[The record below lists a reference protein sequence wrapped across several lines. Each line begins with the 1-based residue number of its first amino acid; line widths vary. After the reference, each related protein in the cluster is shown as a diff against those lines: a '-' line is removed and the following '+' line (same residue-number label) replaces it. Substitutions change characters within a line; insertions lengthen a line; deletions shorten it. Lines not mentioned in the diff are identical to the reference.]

1 VRGFWSGVAAYT
13 IWGLV
18 PLYWKLLK
26 HVPAIQVLGHRIV
39 WSLAVLIILVAA
51 MRRGGRATH
60 GGGRATHGGG
70 RATFGGRR
78 ATLGDVSGRVVG
90 LYAIA
95 AALIAVNWF
104 LYIYAVNAG
113 FIVETSLGYYIT
125 PLVNVLF
132 GVVVFQ
138 ERMRPAQWVAI
149 AIAAVGVVQLTFA
162 YGALPWIA
170 FGLAASF
177 GSYGLAKK
185 KAPLD
190 PVEGLTLETAV
201 LAPVAILFLVML
213 HRSGEGAFSRTGA
226 TTDALMIG
234 GGLVTTVPLLLF
246 AAAVRTVP
254 LSVIGILQ
262 YIGPTLQFLLGVF
275 VYHEPFSRTQLIG
288 FSIVWTALAI
298 YAGDSLRA
306 RRAATSVV
314 PTLDEGMV

>member
-1 VRGFWSGVAAYT
+1 MTGFWSGVAAYT

-39 WSLAVLIILVAA
+39 WSLAVLIVLVAA
-51 MRRGGRATH
+51 LRRD
-60 GGGRATHGGG
+60 
-70 RATFGGRR
+70 RR
-78 ATLGDVSGRVVG
+78 TALASVSRRVVG

-95 AALIAVNWF
+95 AGLIAANWF

-132 GVVVFQ
+132 GVLFFH
-138 ERMRPAQWVAI
+138 ERMRPAQWVSI
-149 AIAAVGVVQLTFA
+149 ALAATGVVQLTFA

-190 PVEGLTLETAV
+190 PVEGLTLETAI
-201 LAPVAILFLVML
+201 LAPVAIVYLMLL
-213 HRSGEGAFSRTGA
+213 HRMGEGAFLRTGA
-226 TTDALMIG
+226 TSDALMIG

-288 FSIVWTALAI
+288 FSIVWAALVI
-298 YAGDSLRA
+298 YAGDGLRA
-306 RRAATSVV
+306 RRTSTPLV
-314 PTLDEGMV
+314 PVFDEPT

>member
-1 VRGFWSGVAAYT
+1 MNGFWSGVAAFT

-18 PLYWKLLK
+18 PIYWRLLE
-26 HVPAIQVLGHRIV
+26 HVPAMQVLGHRIV
-39 WSLAVLIILVAA
+39 WSLAVLVILVATL
-51 MRRGGRATH
+51 RRGPSPFAN
-60 GGGRATHGGG
+60 
-70 RATFGGRR
+70 
-78 ATLGDVSGRVVG
+78 VSRRVVG

-104 LYIYAVNAG
+104 IYILAVNAG

-132 GVVVFQ
+132 GVVVFH
-138 ERMRPAQWVAI
+138 ERLRPAQWLAI
-149 AIAAVGVVQLTFA
+149 AIAAAGVVQLTFA

-177 GSYGLAKK
+177 GSYGLVKK
-185 KAPLD
+185 QAPLD
-190 PVEGLTLETAV
+190 PVEGLTLETAI
-201 LAPVAILFLVML
+201 LAPLAILYLVIVQL
-213 HRSGEGAFSRTGA
+213 TGEGSFLRTGA
-226 TTDALMIG
+226 TSDALMIG

-262 YIGPTLQFLLGVF
+262 YIGPTIQFILGVF
-275 VYHEPFSRTQLIG
+275 LYGEPFSRMQFVG

-298 YAGDSLRA
+298 FAVDSWRA
-306 RRAATSVV
+306 RRVAHAAMPV
-314 PTLDEGMV
+314 LDEGVA

>member
-1 VRGFWSGVAAYT
+1 M
-13 IWGLV
+13 WGLV

-26 HVPAIQVLGHRIV
+26 QVPAIQVLGHRIV

-51 MRRGGRATH
+51 MRRGG
-60 GGGRATHGGG
+60 GV
-70 RATFGGRR
+70 
-78 ATLGDVSGRVVG
+78 TLGAVSGRVVG

-132 GVVVFQ
+132 GVVV
-138 ERMRPAQWVAI
+138 
-149 AIAAVGVVQLTFA
+149 
-162 YGALPWIA
+162 LPWIA

-190 PVEGLTLETAV
+190 PVEGLTLETAI

-213 HRSGEGAFSRTGA
+213 HRSGEGAFLRTGA
-226 TTDALMIG
+226 TSDALMIG

-246 AAAVRTVP
+246 AAAVRTVS

-314 PTLDEGMV
+314 PTLDEGMA

>member
-1 VRGFWSGVAAYT
+1 VSGFWSGVAAYT

-26 HVPAIQVLGHRIV
+26 HVTAIQVLGHRIV
-39 WSLAVLIILVAA
+39 WSLAVLLILVAV
-51 MRRGGRATH
+51 MRRGGRRPRS
-60 GGGRATHGGG
+60 G
-70 RATFGGRR
+70 R
-78 ATLGDVSGRVVG
+78 ATLGAVSGRVVG

-95 AALIAVNWF
+95 AALIAANWF

-132 GVVVFQ
+132 GVVVFH

-190 PVEGLTLETAV
+190 PVEGLMLETAI

-213 HRSGEGAFSRTGA
+213 HRSGEGAFLRTGA
-226 TTDALMIG
+226 TSDALMIG

-275 VYHEPFSRTQLIG
+275 VYHEPFSRRQLIG
-288 FSIVWTALAI
+288 FSIVWAALAI

-306 RRAATSVV
+306 RRAATSVM

>member
-1 VRGFWSGVAAYT
+1 MSGFWSGVAAFT

-39 WSLAVLIILVAA
+39 WSLAVLIILAVA
-51 MRRGGRATH
+51 MRRGSRATL

-70 RATFGGRR
+70 RAT
-78 ATLGDVSGRVVG
+78 LGAISGRVVG

-95 AALIAVNWF
+95 ATLIAVNWF

-132 GVVVFQ
+132 GVVVFH
-138 ERMRPAQWVAI
+138 ERMRPAQWVAV
-149 AIAAVGVVQLTFA
+149 AVAAVGVVQLTFA

-190 PVEGLTLETAV
+190 PVEGLTLETAI
-201 LAPVAILFLVML
+201 LAPVAILFLAML
-213 HRSGEGAFSRTGA
+213 HRSGEGAFLRTGA

-234 GGLVTTVPLLLF
+234 GGLITTVPLLLF

-275 VYHEPFSRTQLIG
+275 VYHEPFSRTQLVG

-298 YAGDSLRA
+298 YAGDNLRA
-306 RRAATSVV
+306 RRAATSGV
-314 PTLDEGMV
+314 PRLDEGMV

>member
-1 VRGFWSGVAAYT
+1 MTGFWSGVAAYT

-39 WSLAVLIILVAA
+39 WSLVVLVVLVAVL
-51 MRRGGRATH
+51 RRGGRRPRD
-60 GGGRATHGGG
+60 GRTAL
-70 RATFGGRR
+70 AS
-78 ATLGDVSGRVVG
+78 VSRRVVG

-132 GVVVFQ
+132 GVLFFH
-138 ERMRPAQWVAI
+138 ERMRPAQWVSI
-149 AIAAVGVVQLTFA
+149 ALATTGVVQLTFA

-190 PVEGLTLETAV
+190 PVEGLTLETAI
-201 LAPVAILFLVML
+201 LAPVAILYLVLL
-213 HRSGEGAFSRTGA
+213 HRTGEGAFLRTGA
-226 TTDALMIG
+226 TSDALMIG
-234 GGLVTTVPLLLF
+234 GGVVTTVPLLLF

-275 VYHEPFSRTQLIG
+275 VYEEPFSHSQLIG
-288 FSIVWTALAI
+288 FSIVWAALAI

-306 RRAATSVV
+306 RRLGSSLT
-314 PTLDEGMV
+314 PTVDEPA

>member
-1 VRGFWSGVAAYT
+1 VSGFWSGVAAYT

-18 PLYWKLLK
+18 PLYWKLLN

-39 WSLAVLIILVAA
+39 WSLAVLIVLVAA
-51 MRRGGRATH
+51 LRRGSGPVLR
-60 GGGRATHGGG
+60 G
-70 RATFGGRR
+70 
-78 ATLGDVSGRVVG
+78 VSRRVVG

-113 FIVETSLGYYIT
+113 FIVETSLGYYVT

-132 GVVVFQ
+132 GVVFFH
-138 ERMRPAQWVAI
+138 ERMRPAQWVSI
-149 AIAAVGVVQLTFA
+149 ALATAGVVQLTFA

-190 PVEGLTLETAV
+190 PVEGLTLETAI
-201 LAPVAILFLVML
+201 LAPVAILYLVIL
-213 HRSGEGAFSRTGA
+213 HRTGEGAFLRTGA
-226 TTDALMIG
+226 TSDALMLG

-288 FSIVWTALAI
+288 FSIVWAALVI

-306 RRAATSVV
+306 RRLGTPLV
-314 PTLDEGMV
+314 PALDEPT

>member
-51 MRRGGRATH
+51 MRRGGRATL
-60 GGGRATHGGG
+60 GGG

-95 AALIAVNWF
+95 AALITVNWF

>member
-1 VRGFWSGVAAYT
+1 VGGFWSGVAAYT

-39 WSLAVLIILVAA
+39 WSLAVLAVLVAA
-51 MRRGGRATH
+51 R
-60 GGGRATHGGG
+60 
-70 RATFGGRR
+70 RR
-78 ATLGDVSGRVVG
+78 ARSTLASVPRRVVG

-95 AALIAVNWF
+95 AALIAANWF
-104 LYIYAVNAG
+104 LYIFAVNAG

-132 GVVVFQ
+132 GVVFFH

-149 AIAAVGVVQLTFA
+149 AIATAGVVQLTFA

-170 FGLAASF
+170 FGLAVSF

-190 PVEGLTLETAV
+190 PLEGLTLETAL
-201 LAPVAILFLVML
+201 LAPLAILYLVML
-213 HRSGEGAFSRTGA
+213 HRTGDGAFLRTGP
-226 TTDALMIG
+226 TSDALMIG
-234 GGLVTTVPLLLF
+234 GGLVTTIPLLLF
-246 AAAVRTVP
+246 AAAVRSVP

-262 YIGPTLQFLLGVF
+262 YIGPTLQFLIGVF
-275 VYHEPFSRTQLIG
+275 VYDEPFSRSQLVG
-288 FSIVWTALAI
+288 FSIVWMALAI
-298 YAGDSLRA
+298 FAGDSLRA
-306 RRAATSVV
+306 RRVV
-314 PTLDEGMV
+314 AVMPALVND

>member
-1 VRGFWSGVAAYT
+1 MSGFWAGVAAYT
-13 IWGLV
+13 FWGLV
-18 PLYWKLLK
+18 PIYWKLLK

-39 WSLAVLIILVAA
+39 WSLAVLLILVAVLR
-51 MRRGGRATH
+51 RRG
-60 GGGRATHGGG
+60 
-70 RATFGGRR
+70 
-78 ATLGDVSGRVVG
+78 LPSVSARVVG
-90 LYAIA
+90 LYAVA
-95 AALIAVNWF
+95 AALIAGNWF

-132 GVVVFQ
+132 GVLFFH

-149 AIAAVGVVQLTFA
+149 ALATAGVVQLTYA

-177 GSYGLAKK
+177 GTYGLAKK

-190 PVEGLTLETAV
+190 PLEGLTLETAI
-201 LAPVAILFLVML
+201 LAPVAIVFLAML
-213 HRSGEGAFSRTGA
+213 HRSGEGAFLRTGA
-226 TTDALMIG
+226 VSDVLMIG

-246 AAAVRTVP
+246 AAAVRSVP

-275 VYHEPFSRTQLIG
+275 VYDEPFSRSQLIG
-288 FSIVWTALAI
+288 FSIVWAALGV
-298 YAGDSLRA
+298 YAGDSVRA
-306 RRAATSVV
+306 RRSVPVV
-314 PTLDEGMV
+314 PALDEGTA

>member
-1 VRGFWSGVAAYT
+1 MNGLWSGVAAYT

-18 PLYWKLLK
+18 PIYWKLLK

-39 WSLAVLIILVAA
+39 WSLAVLLVLVAA
-51 MRRGGRATH
+51 TRRRGLAS
-60 GGGRATHGGG
+60 
-70 RATFGGRR
+70 
-78 ATLGDVSGRVVG
+78 VSRRVVA

-95 AALIAVNWF
+95 AALIAANWF
-104 LYIYAVNAG
+104 LYILAVNAG

-132 GVVVFQ
+132 GVVFFH
-138 ERMRPAQWVAI
+138 ERMRPAQWVSI
-149 AIAAVGVVQLTFA
+149 ALATAGVVQLTFA

-170 FGLAASF
+170 FGLAVSF

-190 PVEGLTLETAV
+190 PLEGLTLETAI
-201 LAPVAILFLVML
+201 LAPVAIVYLVML
-213 HRSGEGAFSRTGA
+213 YRSGEGAFLHIGVAS
-226 TTDALMIG
+226 DALMIG

-246 AAAVRTVP
+246 AAAVRSVP

-275 VYHEPFSRTQLIG
+275 VYDEPFSRMQLIG
-288 FSIVWTALAI
+288 FSIVWAALAI
-298 YAGDSLRA
+298 YAEDSWRA
-306 RRAATSVV
+306 RRVAAPRV
-314 PTLDEGMV
+314 PALDEGAA

>member
-1 VRGFWSGVAAYT
+1 VTGFWSGVAAYT

-39 WSLAVLIILVAA
+39 WSLAVLIVLVAVL
-51 MRRGGRATH
+51 RRGRRRPQDGRSAL
-60 GGGRATHGGG
+60 A
-70 RATFGGRR
+70 F
-78 ATLGDVSGRVVG
+78 VSRRVVG

-95 AALIAVNWF
+95 AGLIAVNWF

-132 GVVVFQ
+132 GVLFFH
-138 ERMRPAQWVAI
+138 ERMRPAQWVSI
-149 AIAAVGVVQLTFA
+149 ALATTGVVQLTFA

-190 PVEGLTLETAV
+190 PVEGLTLETAI
-201 LAPVAILFLVML
+201 LAPVAILFLIML
-213 HRSGEGAFSRTGA
+213 HRSGEGAFLRTGA
-226 TTDALMIG
+226 TSDALMIG

-262 YIGPTLQFLLGVF
+262 YIGPTLQFVLGVF
-275 VYHEPFSRTQLIG
+275 VYHEPFSHTQLIG

>member
-1 VRGFWSGVAAYT
+1 VSGFWSGVAAYT

-51 MRRGGRATH
+51 MRRGGRATF
-60 GGGRATHGGG
+60 GGGRATLGGG
-70 RATFGGRR
+70 RAT
-78 ATLGDVSGRVVG
+78 LGAVSGRVVG

-132 GVVVFQ
+132 GVVVFH

-149 AIAAVGVVQLTFA
+149 AMAAVGVVQLTFA

-190 PVEGLTLETAV
+190 PVEGLTLETAI
-201 LAPVAILFLVML
+201 LAPVAILFLIML
-213 HRSGEGAFSRTGA
+213 HRSGEGAFLRTGA
-226 TTDALMIG
+226 TIDVLMIG

-275 VYHEPFSRTQLIG
+275 VYHEPFSRTQLVG

-298 YAGDSLRA
+298 YAGDSLRV

>member
-1 VRGFWSGVAAYT
+1 MTGFWSGVAAYT

-39 WSLAVLIILVAA
+39 WSLVVLVVLVAVL
-51 MRRGGRATH
+51 RRGGRRPRD
-60 GGGRATHGGG
+60 GRTAL
-70 RATFGGRR
+70 AS
-78 ATLGDVSGRVVG
+78 VSRRVVG

-132 GVVVFQ
+132 GVLFFH
-138 ERMRPAQWVAI
+138 ERMRPAQWVSI
-149 AIAAVGVVQLTFA
+149 ALATTGVVQLTFA

-190 PVEGLTLETAV
+190 PVEGLTLETAI
-201 LAPVAILFLVML
+201 LAPVAILYLVLL
-213 HRSGEGAFSRTGA
+213 HRTGEGAFLRTGA
-226 TTDALMIG
+226 TSDALMIG
-234 GGLVTTVPLLLF
+234 GGVVTTVPLLLF

-275 VYHEPFSRTQLIG
+275 VYEEPFSHSQLIG
-288 FSIVWTALAI
+288 FSIVWAALAV

-306 RRAATSVV
+306 RRLGSSLT
-314 PTLDEGMV
+314 PTVDEPA

>member
-1 VRGFWSGVAAYT
+1 MSGFWAGVAAFT

-18 PLYWKLLK
+18 PIYWKLLK

-39 WSLAVLIILVAA
+39 WSLAFLLIVIIAR
-51 MRRGGRATH
+51 RRGQSI
-60 GGGRATHGGG
+60 
-70 RATFGGRR
+70 
-78 ATLGDVSGRVVG
+78 LNVSRRVVG

-95 AALIAVNWF
+95 AALIAANWF
-104 LYIYAVNAG
+104 IYIYAVNAG

-132 GVVVFQ
+132 GVVVFH
-138 ERMRPAQWVAI
+138 ERLRPAQWLAI
-149 AIAAVGVVQLTFA
+149 AIAAAGVIQLTFA

-190 PVEGLTLETAV
+190 PLEGLTLETAI
-201 LAPVAILFLVML
+201 LCPVALVYLAIL
-213 HRSGEGAFSRTGA
+213 HRAGAGAFLHTGA
-226 TTDALMIG
+226 ASDAFMIA

-246 AAAVRTVP
+246 AAAVRSVP

-262 YIGPTLQFLLGVF
+262 YIGPTIQFFLGIF
-275 VYHEPFSRTQLIG
+275 LYGEPFSRTQLVG
-288 FSIVWTALAI
+288 FSIVWVALAI

-306 RRAATSVV
+306 RRVATM
-314 PTLDEGMV
+314 PLEGTA

>member
-1 VRGFWSGVAAYT
+1 MSGFWSGVAAYT

-18 PLYWKLLK
+18 PIYWKLLK

-39 WSLAVLIILVAA
+39 WSLAVLVILLAA
-51 MRRGGRATH
+51 ARWRGRPALASVSRR
-60 GGGRATHGGG
+60 
-70 RATFGGRR
+70 
-78 ATLGDVSGRVVG
+78 VIG
-90 LYAIA
+90 LYAVA
-95 AALIAVNWF
+95 AALIAANWF

-132 GVVVFQ
+132 GVLVFH
-138 ERMRPAQWVAI
+138 ERLRPAQWLAI
-149 AIAAVGVVQLTFA
+149 AIAAVGVIQLTFA

-190 PVEGLTLETAV
+190 PLEGLTLETAILCP
-201 LAPVAILFLVML
+201 LALLYLVIL
-213 HRSGEGAFSRTGA
+213 HRTGEGAFLRTGA
-226 TTDALMIG
+226 ASDAFMIG
-234 GGLVTTVPLLLF
+234 GGLVTTIPLLLF

-262 YIGPTLQFLLGVF
+262 YIGPTIQFMLGVF
-275 VYHEPFSRTQLIG
+275 VYGEPFSRSQFIG

-306 RRAATSVV
+306 RRMAQAMPV
-314 PTLDEGMV
+314 LDQGVA

>member
-1 VRGFWSGVAAYT
+1 MTGFWSGVAAYT
-13 IWGLV
+13 MWGLV
-18 PLYWKLLK
+18 PIYWKLLK

-39 WSLAVLIILVAA
+39 WSLAVLVILVAA
-51 MRRGGRATH
+51 MRR
-60 GGGRATHGGG
+60 
-70 RATFGGRR
+70 RR
-78 ATLGDVSGRVVG
+78 LANVSPRVVG

-95 AALIAVNWF
+95 GGLIATNWF

-132 GVVVFQ
+132 GVVFFH
-138 ERMRPAQWVAI
+138 ERMRPAQWLSI
-149 AIAAVGVVQLTFA
+149 ALATAGVVELTYA
-162 YGALPWIA
+162 YGSLPWIA

-177 GSYGLAKK
+177 GTYGLAKK

-190 PVEGLTLETAV
+190 PLEGLTLETAI
-201 LAPVAILFLVML
+201 LAPLAILYLTML
-213 HRSGEGAFSRTGA
+213 HRSGEGAFLRTGA
-226 TTDALMIG
+226 TSDALMIG

-275 VYHEPFSRTQLIG
+275 VYGEPFSRTQLVG
-288 FSIVWTALAI
+288 FSIVWTALAV

-306 RRAATSVV
+306 RRAAPAPDDTRNPAGASA
-314 PTLDEGMV
+314 

>member
-1 VRGFWSGVAAYT
+1 LSGFWSGVAAYS

-18 PLYWKLLK
+18 PIYWKLLT

-39 WSLAVLIILVAA
+39 WSLAVLLVLIVVL
-51 MRRGGRATH
+51 RRGRSPFAN
-60 GGGRATHGGG
+60 
-70 RATFGGRR
+70 
-78 ATLGDVSGRVVG
+78 VSRRVVG

-104 LYIYAVNAG
+104 TYIFAVNAG

-132 GVVVFQ
+132 GVVFFH
-138 ERMRPAQWVAI
+138 ERMRPAQWIAI
-149 AIAAVGVVQLTFA
+149 AIATAGVIELTYA
-162 YGALPWIA
+162 YGTLPWIA
-170 FGLAASF
+170 FALAASF

-190 PVEGLTLETAV
+190 PLEGLTLETAI
-201 LAPVAILFLVML
+201 LAPLAIVYLAIL
-213 HRSGEGAFSRTGA
+213 HQTGEGAFLRTGA
-226 TTDALMIG
+226 TSDALMIG

-246 AAAVRTVP
+246 AAAVRSVP

-275 VYHEPFSRTQLIG
+275 VYDEPFSQMQLVG
-288 FSIVWTALAI
+288 FSIVWVALAV

-306 RRAATSVV
+306 RRVAAPVM
-314 PTLDEGMV
+314 PALDEGAA

>member
-1 VRGFWSGVAAYT
+1 MSGFWSGVAAYT

-18 PLYWKLLK
+18 PIYWKLLK

-39 WSLAVLIILVAA
+39 WSLAVLAILVAA
-51 MRRGGRATH
+51 RRPARAALANVP
-60 GGGRATHGGG
+60 R
-70 RATFGGRR
+70 
-78 ATLGDVSGRVVG
+78 RVVG

-95 AALIAVNWF
+95 AALIAANWF
-104 LYIYAVNAG
+104 LYIFAVNAG

-132 GVVVFQ
+132 GVLFFH
-138 ERMRPAQWVAI
+138 ERMRPAQWVSI
-149 AIAAVGVVQLTFA
+149 ALATAGVVQLTWA

-190 PVEGLTLETAV
+190 PLEGLTLETAL
-201 LAPVAILFLVML
+201 LAPLAILYLLML
-213 HRSGEGAFSRTGA
+213 HGTGEGAFLRTGA
-226 TTDALMIG
+226 TSDALMIG
-234 GGLVTTVPLLLF
+234 GGLVTTIPLLLF
-246 AAAVRTVP
+246 AAAVRSVP

-275 VYHEPFSRTQLIG
+275 VYDEPFSRSQLVG
-288 FSIVWTALAI
+288 FSIVWTALLI

-306 RRAATSVV
+306 RRVAALT
-314 PTLDEGMV
+314 PALDEGAA

>member
-1 VRGFWSGVAAYT
+1 MSGFWSGVAAYT

-18 PLYWKLLK
+18 LLYWKLLK
-26 HVPAIQVLGHRIV
+26 HVPAIRVLGHRIV
-39 WSLAVLIILVAA
+39 WSLAVLVILVAA
-51 MRRGGRATH
+51 MRRGGRATL
-60 GGGRATHGGG
+60 A
-70 RATFGGRR
+70 AI
-78 ATLGDVSGRVVG
+78 SGRVVG

-95 AALIAVNWF
+95 AGLIAVNWF

-132 GVVVFQ
+132 GVVVFH

-177 GSYGLAKK
+177 GKK

-190 PVEGLTLETAV
+190 PVEGLTLETAI

-213 HRSGEGAFSRTGA
+213 HRSGGRR
-226 TTDALMIG
+226 
-234 GGLVTTVPLLLF
+234 LL
-246 AAAVRTVP
+246 ADRRDERRADDWR
-254 LSVIGILQ
+254 
-262 YIGPTLQFLLGVF
+262 
-275 VYHEPFSRTQLIG
+275 
-288 FSIVWTALAI
+288 
-298 YAGDSLRA
+298 RA
-306 RRAATSVV
+306 RHDCAVVALRGCGSHRAALGDRHPASTSDRRCNFSSACSCI
-314 PTLDEGMV
+314 TSRFRGRS

>member
-1 VRGFWSGVAAYT
+1 VSGFWSGVTAYT

-18 PLYWKLLK
+18 PLYWKLLQ

-39 WSLAVLIILVAA
+39 WSLAVLLILVGT
-51 MRRGGRATH
+51 R
-60 GGGRATHGGG
+60 
-70 RATFGGRR
+70 RR
-78 ATLGDVSGRVVG
+78 ARAALAHVSGQVVG
-90 LYAIA
+90 LYGIA

-104 LYIYAVNAG
+104 LYIFAVNAG

-132 GVVVFQ
+132 GVVFFH
-138 ERMRPAQWVAI
+138 ERMRPAQWVSI
-149 AIAAVGVVQLTFA
+149 ALATAGVVQLTWA

-190 PVEGLTLETAV
+190 PLEGLTLETAI
-201 LAPVAILFLVML
+201 LAPLAIVFLAVL
-213 HRSGEGAFSRTGA
+213 HGSGEGAFLRTGA
-226 TTDALMIG
+226 ASDALMIG
-234 GGLVTTVPLLLF
+234 GGLVTTIPLLLF
-246 AAAVRTVP
+246 AAAVRSVP

-262 YIGPTLQFLLGVF
+262 YIGPTLQFLIGVF
-275 VYHEPFSRTQLIG
+275 VYGEPFSRAQLVG

-306 RRAATSVV
+306 RRVAPVLPA
-314 PTLDEGMV
+314 LDEGTA

>member
-1 VRGFWSGVAAYT
+1 MSGFWSGVAAYT

-51 MRRGGRATH
+51 MRRGS
-60 GGGRATHGGG
+60 
-70 RATFGGRR
+70 R
-78 ATLGDVSGRVVG
+78 ATLSAVSGRVLG

-95 AALIAVNWF
+95 AALIAANWF

-132 GVVVFQ
+132 GVVVFH

-170 FGLAASF
+170 FGLAGSF

-190 PVEGLTLETAV
+190 PVEGLTLETAI
-201 LAPVAILFLVML
+201 LAPVAILFLIML
-213 HRSGEGAFSRTGA
+213 YRSGEGAFLRTGA
-226 TTDALMIG
+226 TSDALMIG

-275 VYHEPFSRTQLIG
+275 VYEEPFSHSQLIG
-288 FSIVWTALAI
+288 FSIVWAALAI

-306 RRAATSVV
+306 RRLGSSLT
-314 PTLDEGMV
+314 PTVDEPA

>member
-1 VRGFWSGVAAYT
+1 MSGLWSGVAAYS

-39 WSLAVLIILVAA
+39 WSLAVLLILVAA
-51 MRRGGRATH
+51 LRRRGPSALSLSRP
-60 GGGRATHGGG
+60 
-70 RATFGGRR
+70 
-78 ATLGDVSGRVVG
+78 VVG

-95 AALIAVNWF
+95 AALIAANWF

-132 GVVVFQ
+132 GVVVFH

-149 AIAAVGVVQLTFA
+149 AIATAGVVQLTFA

-190 PVEGLTLETAV
+190 PIEGLTLETAI
-201 LAPVAILFLVML
+201 LAPVAILYLVVL
-213 HRSGEGAFSRTGA
+213 HLTGEGAFLRTGA
-226 TTDALMIG
+226 TSDALMIG

-275 VYHEPFSRTQLIG
+275 VYDEPFSRTQLVG
-288 FSIVWTALAI
+288 FSIVWIALAI
-298 YAGDSLRA
+298 YAGDSWRA
-306 RRAATSVV
+306 RRVTAPRMPA
-314 PTLDEGMV
+314 LDEGAA

>member
-1 VRGFWSGVAAYT
+1 MSGFWSGVAAYT

-51 MRRGGRATH
+51 MRRGGRATF
-60 GGGRATHGGG
+60 GGGG
-70 RATFGGRR
+70 
-78 ATLGDVSGRVVG
+78 ATLGAISGRVVG

-132 GVVVFQ
+132 GVVVFH

-190 PVEGLTLETAV
+190 PVEGLTLETAI
-201 LAPVAILFLVML
+201 LAPVAILILIML
-213 HRSGEGAFSRTGA
+213 HRSGEGAFLRTGA
-226 TTDALMIG
+226 TIDALMIG

-275 VYHEPFSRTQLIG
+275 VYHEPFSRTQLVG

-298 YAGDSLRA
+298 YAGDSLHA